1 MAIESA
7 AVICDAAICAVLCRI
22 AVRDWQT
29 QLIANQS
36 LCLLAVLA
44 WMRALIAGSGILES
58 FIGMSLC
65 FLFLAALFFA
75 GEGLIG
81 AGDVKL
87 AGALG
92 IWLGWPDA
100 APALCLSFI
109 LGGTAAAAC
118 LVLRFKNRSDHIA
131 FAPFM
136 AVSAAAMHFC
146 GTEIVCFWQSAIE
159 FL

>member
-7 AVICDAAICAVLCRI
+7 VVICDAAICAVLCYT
-22 AVRDWQT
+22 AVRDWQK
-29 QLIANQS
+29 QIIANQNV
-36 LCLLAVLA
+36 CILAVLA
-44 WMRALIAGSGILES
+44 WIRPLLAGSGILES
-58 FIGMSLC
+58 FIGMSLG
-65 FLFLAALFFA
+65 FLLLAALFFA

-87 AGALG
+87 SGALG

-100 APALCLSFI
+100 AYALCLSFI
-109 LGGTAAAAC
+109 VGGTAAGIC
-118 LVLRFKNRSDHIA
+118 LALRRKKKSDCLA

-136 AVSAAAMHFC
+136 AVSAAAMHF
-146 GTEIVCFWQSAIE
+146 GGAEIADFWQSAVE